1 MARRI
6 RRVAYAFP
14 WLITIVVGVGCGG
27 SSNGGGTNFS
37 VSLSP
42 KRAAVVTITQTAQ
55 FTATVTGDTQNRVT
69 WSVDGTDGGS
79 VAVGSISA
87 AGLYTPPP
95 TAGTHSIRATS
106 VSDTTKSASATIA

>member
-1 MARRI
+1 M
-6 RRVAYAFP
+6 
-14 WLITIVVGVGCGG
+14 VVCIGCGG
-27 SSNGGGTNFS
+27 SSGGGGGGTSFS

-42 KRAAVVTITQTAQ
+42 KRAAVVTTTQTAQ

-69 WSVDGTDGGS
+69 WSVDGTHGGS
-79 VAVGSISA
+79 GAVGSISA

-106 VSDTTKSASATIA
+106 VSDAPKIATATTALPTFASAVTSRYNP